1 MCTPILL
8 VICIILIC
16 IFIYLLFLKCN
27 NSIFS
32 GGEIRPLYIP
42 RAEPEDRMILEECTI
57 RNIVKDLVIIS
68 RNRSNTPNFN
78 TAYEDITKQIESLP
92 RSYYPLVTT
101 KKNSMDEYARLKTLY
116 TKASVLSTL
125 DGIKTRH
132 IDISKDRD
140 NELFSIMMSYVLT
153 YIMRINHLTMRID
166 PTDGMPRFIR
176 DNHYVIDRRFKPK
189 FGAIGQSLGSQSD
202 DAYFATENDVSK
214 NFMGKYVNENS
225 AIIRKRDSF
234 SYPLPLDKPY
244 LESQFA
250 AALYLYV
257 ATNVSTIFV
266 DFYKYRIIPPEIKF
280 EIIIKYLSSHGSS
293 IPTLSE
299 LVDSMPVSHGKLCN
313 ICISLLHQY
322 IILSLLQV
330 NHGDL
335 KLDQEMVTD
344 NGKTVILDFDIA
356 NIIDTPECMTQLKND
371 FYTLIVLDMKTRVEE
386 NPNIPDKR
394 AVAALFSNYC
404 DQANRTMNDAD
415 AIYARLRASG
425 HNDFTGE
432 TINGEL
438 MAEYDRLKNMVQWF

>member
-16 IFIYLLFLKCN
+16 IFIYLLFFKCN

-57 RNIVKDLVIIS
+57 RNIVKDLVIMS
-68 RNRSNTPNFN
+68 RNRSNTPDFN

-92 RSYYPLVTT
+92 EDYYPLVTT
-101 KKNSMDEYARLKTLY
+101 KKNSMDDYGELKTLD
-116 TKASVLSTL
+116 TKASILSTL
-125 DGIKTRH
+125 TQIRTTY

-140 NELFSIMMSYVLT
+140 NKLFKIMMNYVLT
-153 YIMRINHLTMRID
+153 YIMRFNHLIMQID
-166 PTDGMPRFIR
+166 PADGMPRYIR
-176 DNHYVIDRRFKPK
+176 DNHYNIDRRFRPK

-202 DAYFATENDVSK
+202 GAYFATENDVSK
-214 NFMGKYVNENS
+214 NFMGKYANGNS
-225 AIIRKRDSF
+225 TIIRKRDEF
-234 SYPLPLDKPY
+234 SYPLPLDEPY
-244 LESQFA
+244 LKSQFA

-266 DFYKYRIIPPEIKF
+266 DFYKYRIIPEALKF
-280 EIIIKYLSSHGSS
+280 EIIIKYLSSHGSK

-299 LVDSMPVSHGKLCN
+299 LVDSYLVSHGKLCN

-322 IILSLLQV
+322 IIMSLLQV
-330 NHGDL
+330 HHGDL

-356 NIIDTPECMTQLKND
+356 NIIDSPEYMTQFRKD
-371 FYTLIVLDMKTRVEE
+371 FYTLIVLAMKTRAER
-386 NPNIPDKR
+386 NPNILDKR
-394 AVAALFSNYC
+394 AVTALLTNYC
-404 DQANRTMNDAD
+404 DQANRTMNDAN
-415 AIYARLRASG
+415 AIYTRLKTYG

-432 TINGEL
+432 TINDEL
-438 MAEYDRLKNMVQWF
+438 IAEYDRLKSMVQWF